1 MSARQLPE
9 RDYLA
14 LKASTRG
21 LLKLAGGQEA
31 ASSATRVGQQAL
43 SRYGAASEPEAF
55 APIDVIADLEA
66 ETGEPVVTRA
76 LAHLAGFDLVSRE
89 KGDGQPLPRRLGCI
103 AKEAGDVVASLAN
116 ALADGTVTHAE
127 RVLVEAETQELIA
140 EAHRLLAALK
150 REEGEG

>member
-1 MSARQLPE
+1 
-9 RDYLA
+9 
-14 LKASTRG
+14 
-21 LLKLAGGQEA
+21 
-31 ASSATRVGQQAL
+31 
-43 SRYGAASEPEAF
+43 
-55 APIDVIADLEA
+55 VIADLEA

-89 KGDGQPLPRRLGCI
+89 TGDGQPLPRRLGCI

-116 ALADGTVTHAE
+116 ALADGTVTQAE